1 MEVPL
6 HGHDGSL
13 AKSAKERGVAAARE
27 EGWARRDGLHDLHE
41 GGPCVSTA
49 ASSAANQGGATHAPG
64 PIVAPRF
71 RPWSRLVLRP
81 TSTTTPPHRGPS
93 SGGHP
98 SSAACPSSTP
108 SFLACPC
115 SPQILG
121 AWGRLTRARAS
132 HLGFRGTH
140 ASHGAMF
147 RFVDFWGRFPVPK
160 SHQKRLR
167 KANRVRGFD
176 MDGPTGSMTELGD
189 LCQECVCSL
198 GEV

>member
-1 MEVPL
+1 MMYFMICMKWSVSYCTCTGWPTRRCDDRRRAQSWL
-6 HGHDGSL
+6 L
-13 AKSAKERGVAAARE
+13 AS
-27 EGWARRDGLHDLHE
+27 
-41 GGPCVSTA
+41 PPS
-49 ASSAANQGGATHAPG
+49 
-64 PIVAPRF
+64 PR
-71 RPWSRLVLRP
+71 SRLVLRP